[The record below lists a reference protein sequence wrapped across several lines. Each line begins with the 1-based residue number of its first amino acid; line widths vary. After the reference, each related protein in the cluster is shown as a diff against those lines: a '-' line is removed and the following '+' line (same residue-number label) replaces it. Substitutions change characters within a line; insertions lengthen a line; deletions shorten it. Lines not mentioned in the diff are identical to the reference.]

1 MLSKLD
7 WILQWEKNGEGRY
20 MAFILKNSFLNCCKL
35 TLTKHCNNAR
45 KDTVAG
51 HGPIWLV
58 CLNVRDWRLVPSALK
73 RCLLFLNAFCV
84 IFAKWMRLHTKVR
97 SALSTKWNM
106 KRSRS
111 VARRPACIFQAKH
124 LLVLYWW
131 VIIYSIAIW
140 TSLQSFNTTGVRKI
154 DMCRLARQNQ
164 EYLLVMVDIFLPR

>member
-7 WILQWEKNGEGRY
+7 WILQWEKNGEGCY

-35 TLTKHCNNAR
+35 TLTKRCNNSR

-58 CLNVRDWRLVPSALK
+58 CLNVKDWKLVPSALK

-97 SALSTKWNM
+97 SALSTKWNK

-111 VARRPACIFQAKH
+111 VACRPTCIFQTKH
-124 LLVLYWW
+124 FPAIYWW
-131 VIIYSIAIW
+131 VIIYSMPFEHHYNFSILREW
-140 TSLQSFNTTGVRKI
+140 ERLTCVGSRDKSRNTS
-154 DMCRLARQNQ
+154 
-164 EYLLVMVDIFLPR
+164 